1 MKRVVSNLYL
11 CLGIIIMLVSF
22 IYMMLH
28 LDNADSFVSLWI
40 IFVIAG
46 VWLTLG
52 GSFMK
57 FYKGKT
63 IHKGNRG
70 FINL

>member
-1 MKRVVSNLYL
+1 
-11 CLGIIIMLVSF
+11 
-22 IYMMLH
+22 MMVH

-40 IFVIAG
+40 VFVIAG

-57 FYKGKT
+57 FYKG
-63 IHKGNRG
+63 
-70 FINL
+70 NL

>member
-11 CLGIIIMLVSF
+11 GLGIIILLTSL

-28 LDNADSFVSLWI
+28 ISNADSFVSLWI
-40 IFVIAG
+40 VFVIAG
-46 VWLTLG
+46 IGLTLG

-57 FYKGKT
+57 FYEGKA
-63 IHKGNRG
+63 IHKRNRT